1 MVSCSFPLKCGVSWI
16 NLANLKAKNHHVF
29 LVGSWPQV
37 TLQLLIL
44 SICPLAPEE
53 LLGSKV
59 FLAPDTLW

>member
-1 MVSCSFPLKCGVSWI
+1 MDQLGQFESEKSPCFFSR
-16 NLANLKAKNHHVF
+16 
-29 LVGSWPQV
+29 PQV